1 MFFKRIITQD
11 ILNSLKEQH
20 KAIILYGARQTGKTT
35 LIKDLLEK
43 NFLVEKSLFFTGD
56 DLFADQILSKNDLT
70 ALKKVVGDKS
80 LIVID
85 EAQRIKNIGLTI
97 KLLIDNLPLSV
108 IASGSAS
115 FDLANKISEPLTG
128 RTSTFLLMPLSYLEI
143 KEKYFG
149 ENSVVILE
157 NLLIYGSYPRT
168 QTLVSNKEKEEYLY
182 EYLNNYLYKDLLM
195 LSGLRKPQK
204 VVDLLSLLALQIGN
218 EVSVAELSRSLQI
231 AVKSV
236 ESYLDILEKMFV
248 IIKLRGFSRNLRK
261 EINKTAK
268 YYFVDLGLRN
278 ALIRNFNSLNLR
290 PDIGSLFENWFIMEK
305 YKNSLNKRD
314 FARFYFWRTYDQKE
328 IDLIEDFNGKLTAFE
343 CKWKSDK
350 VIAIPNDWKNNYP
363 DAKFQVVNSE
373 NVFDI
378 LEK

>member
-1 MFFKRIITQD
+1 MFFKRAISQD
-11 ILNSLKEQH
+11 ILNSLNEPH
-20 KAIILYGARQTGKTT
+20 KAVILYGARQTGKTT

-43 NFLVEKSLFFTGD
+43 NFLEGKSLFFTGD
-56 DLFADQILSKNDLT
+56 DLFAEQILSKNDLT
-70 ALKKVVGDKS
+70 TLKKVVGDKS

-143 KEKYFG
+143 KEKYLG
-149 ENSVVILE
+149 ENPVAILE

-168 QTLVSNKEKEEYLY
+168 RTLDSNKEKEEYLY

-195 LSGLRKPQK
+195 FGGLRKPQK

-218 EVSVAELSRSLQI
+218 EVSVAELARSLQI
-231 AVKSV
+231 TVKSV

-248 IIKLRGFSRNLRK
+248 IIKLKGFSRNLRK
-261 EINKTAK
+261 EINKTSK

-290 PDIGSLFENWFIMEK
+290 PDVGALFENWFIIEK

-343 CKWKSDK
+343 CKWKGEK
-350 VIAIPNDWKNNYP
+350 AVTVPNDWKNNYP
-363 DAKFQVVNSE
+363 DAIFQVVNSE

-378 LEK
+378 LGK